1 MYGEWCVTVENIQRE
16 RGNKEWREKLTSR
29 LVMLERMMEE
39 IVRGMKKA
47 FLDWL
52 KEFRRNSSTS

>member
-1 MYGEWCVTVENIQRE
+1 
-16 RGNKEWREKLTSR
+16 
-29 LVMLERMMEE
+29 MLERVMEE